1 MFLQWLTVN
10 SLVPLDTQIVASF
23 AKINYK
29 GFTNFI

>member
-1 MFLQWLTVN
+1 MVN
-10 SLVPLDTQIVASF
+10 RKFTGTARHTIVASF